1 VRLSRPTLVANAA
14 LAAAFVAS
22 GWIGLQ
28 LPPYVGNFTLIWLPG
43 GVAVHFL
50 LRRGWSCVPG
60 LLAGSL
66 ALTALPAPDWR
77 TGLGVALA
85 NVVGPVAVA
94 GLLRRWGL
102 DPAFRRARDVPLLA
116 VAALAGM
123 GVNAALGGAW
133 VAWRQG
139 LGAEAFSAMA
149 QLWWLSDALGVVLLT
164 PLLLARGDAAALR
177 GRTWEF
183 GGWLA
188 LTGAVGAAVFFADLE
203 VAARRVELPYLAIP
217 LAVWAAL
224 RFGRFGTALACAATA
239 GLALAS
245 LAYRT
250 GPFLQP
256 SRPAELVEV
265 TAFITTV
272 TFVSWLAWSLLRSR
286 EETEAR
292 LRAAQENAELT
303 AAGSTDGF
311 WDWDIATDAG
321 YYPERW
327 LRQLGYGE
335 QDRAG
340 RGIREFLDS
349 ILHPD
354 DRAELMRRIED
365 HLVRRRPY
373 AVEVRLRHKDGSW
386 RWILARGQAKW
397 DAAGRPVRM
406 AGSHTDITERRAQQ
420 ETLRQLEVCLEHLN
434 DAVIICSTGGSVRGL
449 AITYVNASFCRTTG
463 YAREEALGR
472 NPRFLAGPETSRRM
486 LGEMRAALR
495 AGRPYRGEA
504 LHYTKAGGRFWGE
517 IDLAPVAGAD
527 GATTHWVA
535 VMRDVS
541 VRKEAEAERA
551 RLEDN
556 LRQAQ
561 KTELLGSLAGGVAHN
576 FNNLLTG
583 INGFIQLARAEL
595 PAAHPAAAH
604 LQRAQ
609 RTGESA
615 AELVR
620 QILAVARRGDPG
632 VRRVLDLAAL
642 VRETHGLLRAT
653 LPAGIAVETVAPAE
667 PCWVLGEPAQLQQ
680 VLVNL
685 AVNGAHAI
693 GEGPGRLEVT
703 LEAAPL
709 SPLLG
714 PAWRL
719 AVRDD
724 GCGIEPS
731 LHETIFEPFYTTKP
745 AGVGTGL
752 GLPLVRGVAVAHGG
766 RVEVESRPGAGS
778 RFTIFLP
785 RAEAP
790 ASGAPAER
798 QLGLGL
804 PPAGDARSTVL
815 VVDDEEAVLA
825 VVQFALERAG
835 HAVLAFPSPLEA
847 LARVESGASFGLAL
861 VDYSMPGL
869 SGSEFIRQLRVR
881 HPHVPVI
888 LMSGD
893 LGRVRASFLAEELRF
908 DVLQK
913 PFDLG
918 DLVAAVGRRLAPAA
932 RPEA

>member
-1 VRLSRPTLVANAA
+1 MRRPTLLACAA
-14 LAAAFVAS
+14 LFAAYVGS
-22 GWIGLQ
+22 GWLGLQ

-50 LRRGWSCVPG
+50 LRHGFACAPG
-60 LLAGSL
+60 LVAGSL

-77 TGLGVALA
+77 VGLGVALA
-85 NVVGPVAVA
+85 NVAGPLLVAA
-94 GLLRRWGL
+94 LLRRWRF
-102 DPAFRRARDVPLLA
+102 DPAFRRARDLPLLA

-123 GVNAALGGAW
+123 GANAALGGAW
-133 VAWRQG
+133 VAARQDLG
-139 LGAEAFSAMA
+139 LAAFSAMV
-149 QLWWLSDALGVVLLT
+149 QLWWLSDTFGVVLLT
-164 PLLLARGDAAALR
+164 PVLLALGGLGALR
-177 GRTWEF
+177 ERPWEF
-183 GGWLA
+183 AAWAG
-188 LTGAVGAAVFFADLE
+188 LTVAVGAAVFFTDLE
-203 VAARRVELPYLAIP
+203 IEARRVELPYLAIP

-224 RFGRFGTALACAATA
+224 RFGLPGPALGCAATA
-239 GLALAS
+239 GFALTS

-272 TFVSWLAWSLLRSR
+272 VFVSWLAWSLLRSR
-286 EETEAR
+286 DETEAR
-292 LRAAQENAELT
+292 LRSAQENAELT

-311 WDWDIATDAG
+311 WDWDVATDTG
-321 YYPERW
+321 YFPERW

-335 QDRAG
+335 ADWAG
-340 RGIREFLDS
+340 RGIRELLDS
-349 ILHPD
+349 LVHPD
-354 DRAELMRRIED
+354 DRAELDRRLAD
-365 HLVRRRPY
+365 HLELRRPY
-373 AVEVRLRHKDGSW
+373 AVEIRLRHKDGSW
-386 RWILARGQAKW
+386 RWILSRGQAKW
-397 DAAGRPVRM
+397 DDAGRPVRM
-406 AGSHTDITERRAQQ
+406 AGSHTDITARRAEQ
-420 ETLRQLEVCLEHLN
+420 EELRLLQICLEHLN
-434 DAVIICSTGGSVRGL
+434 DAVVICSAGASARGL

-495 AGRPYRGEA
+495 AGRPFRGEV
-504 LHYTKAGGRFWGE
+504 LHYAKAGGRFWGE
-517 IDLAPVAGAD
+517 IDLAPVAGPD

-541 VRKEAEAERA
+541 VRKQAEQERA
-551 RLEDN
+551 RLEEN

-583 INGFIQLARAEL
+583 INGFIQLARGEL
-595 PAAHPAAAH
+595 PAAHPAASY

-653 LPAGIAVETVAPAE
+653 LPAGIAVSTSAPEE

-709 SPLLG
+709 SALLG

-745 AGVGTGL
+745 VGVGTGL
-752 GLPLVRGVAVAHGG
+752 GLPLVRGVVVAHGG
-766 RVEVESRPGAGS
+766 RIEVESRPGAGS
-778 RFTIFLP
+778 RFVVSLP

-790 ASGAPAER
+790 TADAAER

-835 HAVLAFPSPLEA
+835 HAVVAFSSPLEA
-847 LARVESGASFGLAL
+847 LARVEAGVAFGLAL

-869 SGSEFIRQLRVR
+869 SGSEFIRQVRVR

-893 LGRVRASFLAEELRF
+893 LGRVRASVLAEELRF
-908 DVLQK
+908 DLLQK
-913 PFDLG
+913 PFDLEE
-918 DLVAAVGRRLAPAA
+918 LVAAVGRRVAPAP

>member
-1 VRLSRPTLVANAA
+1 MSRPTLVANAA

-22 GWIGLQ
+22 GWLGLQ

-43 GVAVHFL
+43 GVAVFFL
-50 LRRGWSCVPG
+50 LRQGWSCVPG
-60 LLAGSL
+60 LVAGSL
-66 ALTALPAPDWR
+66 ALTAVPAADWR
-77 TGLGVALA
+77 VGLGVALA
-85 NVVGPVAVA
+85 NVVGPLLVAA
-94 GLLRRWGL
+94 LLRRWGF
-102 DPAFRRARDVPLLA
+102 DAAFRRARDLPLLA
-116 VAALAGM
+116 AAALAGM
-123 GVNAALGGAW
+123 GVNAALGGLW
-133 VAWRQG
+133 VVALQNPG
-139 LGAEAFSAMA
+139 LAAFTSML
-149 QLWWLSDALGVVLLT
+149 QLWWLSDALGVVLVT
-164 PLLLARGDAAALR
+164 PVLLALR
-177 GRTWEF
+177 SAPELRSRAWEF
-183 GGWLA
+183 AAWAATSLA
-188 LTGAVGAAVFFADLE
+188 LGAAVFFVDFE
-203 VAARRVELPYLAIP
+203 VGARRVELPYLAIP
-217 LAVWAAL
+217 AAVWAAL
-224 RFGRFGTALACAATA
+224 RFGFPGTALGCAVTA
-239 GLALAS
+239 GFALVS
-245 LAYRT
+245 LVHRT

-272 TFVSWLAWSLLRSR
+272 LFVSWLAWSLLRSR
-286 EETEAR
+286 DETEAR
-292 LRAAQENAELT
+292 LRSAQENAELT

-311 WDWDIATDAG
+311 WDWDIATDTG

-327 LRQLGYGE
+327 QRHLGYSE
-335 QDRAG
+335 ADRAG
-340 RGIREFLDS
+340 RGIREFLES

-354 DRAELMRRIED
+354 DRAELQRRLAD
-365 HLVRRRPY
+365 HFERRAPY
-373 AVEVRLRHKDGSW
+373 AVEFRLRHKDGSW
-386 RWILARGQAKW
+386 RWILSRGQAKW

-406 AGSHTDITERRAQQ
+406 AGSHTDITERRSQQ
-420 ETLRQLEVCLEHLN
+420 ETLRLLDVCLEHLN
-434 DAVIICSTGGSVRGL
+434 DAVVICTAGDL

-495 AGRPYRGEA
+495 AGRPFRGEV

-527 GATTHWVA
+527 GVPSHWVA

-541 VRKEAEAERA
+541 VRKQAEAERA
-551 RLEDN
+551 GLEEN

-583 INGFIQLARAEL
+583 INGFIQLARGEL
-595 PAAHPAAAH
+595 PAAHPAAAL

-632 VRRVLDLAAL
+632 VRRILDLAAL
-642 VRETHGLLRAT
+642 VRDTHGLLRAT
-653 LPAGIAVETVAPAE
+653 LPAGITVTTSVPE
-667 PCWVLGEPAQLQQ
+667 GPCWVLGEPAQLQQ

-703 LEAAPL
+703 LAAAPL

-752 GLPLVRGVAVAHGG
+752 GLPLVRGMVVAHGG
-766 RVEVESRPGAGS
+766 RIEVESSPGAGS
-778 RFTIFLP
+778 RFVVSLP
-785 RAEAP
+785 RADAPSAEA
-790 ASGAPAER
+790 AAER
-798 QLGLGL
+798 QLALGL

-815 VVDDEEAVLA
+815 VVDDEEAVLT

-835 HAVLAFPSPLEA
+835 HAVIAFSSPLEA
-847 LARVESGASFGLAL
+847 LVRVEAGAVFGLAL

-869 SGSEFIRQLRVR
+869 SGSEFIRHLRVR
-881 HPHVPVI
+881 HPQVPVI

-893 LGRVRASFLAEELRF
+893 LGRIRASVLGEELRF
-908 DVLQK
+908 DLLQK

-918 DLVAAVGRRLAPAA
+918 ELVAAVGRRVAPAA